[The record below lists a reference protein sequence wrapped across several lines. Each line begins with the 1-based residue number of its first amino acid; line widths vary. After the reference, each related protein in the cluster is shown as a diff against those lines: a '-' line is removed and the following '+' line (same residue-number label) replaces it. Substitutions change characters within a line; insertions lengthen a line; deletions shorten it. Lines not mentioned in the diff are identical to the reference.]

1 MAKKYVQTSGG
12 LKNLSHTSLMTPPL
26 TDGVNSA
33 TSVRTAITCTGS
45 ASPNNFDT
53 PGAWVEIDPSLSADS
68 SGVMVVL
75 TVATWLSIGNSST
88 LIQIGVGAAASETV
102 HATLSV
108 GYAVLSYAVYVPGLI
123 EAGTRVSVR
132 VLSAAQTDKAI
143 TARYIFMSG
152 NNISA
157 PTSYGFDAT
166 NARGAALSWGGLN
179 TKGSYGEITAST
191 TDDIDVISVFMQA
204 GGDTAMNAAAVLLDI
219 ATGAA
224 SSEVVLIPDLFYE
237 TFTSESMRMSGMVY
251 SFVLDETIP
260 AGTRIAARY
269 QTSGGSNTVMDVGI
283 ITAKRN

>member
-26 TDGVNSA
+26 TDGVD
-33 TSVRTAITCTGS
+33 TSTSQRTAITCTGS
-45 ASPNNFDT
+45 ASPNQLST
-53 PGAWVEIDPSLSADS
+53 PGAWVEIDPSLSADC
-68 SGVMVVL
+68 SGIMVAI
-75 TVATWLSIGNSST
+75 TVATLTGATNSST

-108 GYAVLSYAVYVPGLI
+108 GYAALSYAYYVPGLI
-123 EAGTRVSVR
+123 ASGTRVSVR
-132 VLSAAQTDKAI
+132 VLSAAEADKAV

-166 NARGAALSWGGLN
+166 DAQGVALSVGSVN

-191 TDDIDVISVFMQA
+191 TDDIDVISVFIQG
-204 GGDTAMNAAAVLLDI
+204 GGDVGMNAAAVLLDI

-224 SSEVVLIPDLFYE
+224 SSETVILPDLHYD
-237 TFTSESMRMSGMVY
+237 TFTSESLRPVGMVY
-251 SFVLDETIP
+251 TFVLDETIP
-260 AGTRIAARY
+260 SGTRIAARY
-269 QTSGGSNTVMDVGI
+269 QTSGASNFSMDVGI